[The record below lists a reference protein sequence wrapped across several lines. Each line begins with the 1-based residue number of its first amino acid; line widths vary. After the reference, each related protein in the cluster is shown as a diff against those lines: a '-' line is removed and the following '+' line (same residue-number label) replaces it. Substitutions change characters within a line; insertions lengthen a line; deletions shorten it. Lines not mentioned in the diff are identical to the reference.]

1 MEPLDFNLVV
11 IPLAIIIG
19 ILISLVIFYS
29 KKKERTDESLDSLKS
44 QMLLSELDRKTFE
57 EKVSNL
63 EANEDYKKGLHKLK
77 LSYEKN
83 DIDLDTFLR
92 LWQVLAYSKMTQAG
106 YRHISTSADGTSMRF
121 RKTRGDINTPKSSP

>member
-1 MEPLDFNLVV
+1 MDSLDFNFVV

-19 ILISLVIFYS
+19 ILFSLVIFYS

-44 QMLLSELDRKTFE
+44 QMLLSELDRKTFA

-77 LSYEKN
+77 LSYEKM

-106 YRHISTSADGTSMRF
+106 SRHVSMSADGTSMSF
-121 RKTRGDINTPKSSP
+121 WKARGDINTP